1 MYPITDTKEI
11 CDDISALFKSCEE
24 IIVLTNEQESMSDAD
39 IYKMMGFVW

>member
-1 MYPITDTKEI
+1 MYPVIDTKEI